1 MFTTQSKRS
10 KLFHN
15 IVMVSRRVILHSSF
29 VECNH
34 FYSTTILCVTRNL
47 TASVWTSD
55 TERSAHSP
63 APVPPSEM
71 LLSVEPVML
80 TKAPRDPTQEEPQP
94 STSTSHFC
102 IGSPA
107 TPGPMATTARP
118 ASGRFSLL
126 THGCG
131 GWFVVLRGRT
141 FFASGNSQCI
151 TFLCIPFYTSILWS
165 SITAS
170 LSSFGYISF
179 WRRLRWLSG
188 NCMVMIIRPRP
199 KSDFFQPERVWHTC
213 WLSPPK
219 SLPWLWLTEPF
230 SSSLPNFK
238 DSSVF

>member
-15 IVMVSRRVILHSSF
+15 IVMVSRPVILHSSF

-131 GWFVVLRGRT
+131 GWFVVLRGK
-141 FFASGNSQCI
+141 
-151 TFLCIPFYTSILWS
+151 TFLPLEIHSVSLFYASHFIHLSCEVVLQHVWVHLVIFLFGAGS
-165 SITAS
+165 AGCQVTA
-170 LSSFGYISF
+170 
-179 WRRLRWLSG
+179 WW
-188 NCMVMIIRPRP
+188 
-199 KSDFFQPERVWHTC
+199 W
-213 WLSPPK
+213 
-219 SLPWLWLTEPF
+219 
-230 SSSLPNFK
+230 
-238 DSSVF
+238 

>member
-1 MFTTQSKRS
+1 MFTTRSKRS

-47 TASVWTSD
+47 TASIWTSD

-63 APVPPSEM
+63 APVPLSEM

-126 THGCG
+126 TLGCG
-131 GWFVVLRGRT
+131 VICCVERENFLPLEIHSVFCVFYASNFIHLSCEVVLQHPWVHLVIFLFGA
-141 FFASGNSQCI
+141 ASAGCQV
-151 TFLCIPFYTSILWS
+151 
-165 SITAS
+165 TA
-170 LSSFGYISF
+170 
-179 WRRLRWLSG
+179 WW
-188 NCMVMIIRPRP
+188 
-199 KSDFFQPERVWHTC
+199 
-213 WLSPPK
+213 
-219 SLPWLWLTEPF
+219 
-230 SSSLPNFK
+230 
-238 DSSVF
+238 

>member
-29 VECNH
+29 VECNR
-34 FYSTTILCVTRNL
+34 FYSTTILCITRNL

-107 TPGPMATTARP
+107 TPGPMAATARP

-131 GWFVVLRGRT
+131 GWFVVLRKRT
-141 FFASGNSQCI
+141 FFC
-151 TFLCIPFYTSILWS
+151 LWKFTVYHFS
-165 SITAS
+165 MHPV
-170 LSSFGYISF
+170 LYIY
-179 WRRLRWLSG
+179 L
-188 NCMVMIIRPRP
+188 V
-199 KSDFFQPERVWHTC
+199 K
-213 WLSPPK
+213 
-219 SLPWLWLTEPF
+219 
-230 SSSLPNFK
+230 
-238 DSSVF
+238 